1 MNHILAIDTSTD
13 FAGIA
18 VSNGAE
24 VVELR
29 WSAGRNQTTSVLE
42 QIDHCLKLA
51 GITVSDLAAIAVAI
65 GPGMFNGLR
74 VGASIAKGLAIA
86 GNVPLIGISTLELA
100 AAPWHGL
107 DRDVIAVV
115 SAGRGRVV
123 WQRFVAAPPYS
134 ATNEAQNMTLDGLID
149 ALALESGLL
158 AVGEI
163 SPALANV
170 LAGQGVIVRTA
181 DVGGRRPA
189 LLAELGLR
197 RLELGEIDD
206 LATLEPVYLHG
217 QPVPVAE

>member
-51 GITVSDLAAIAVAI
+51 GIGVGDLAAIAIAI

-86 GNVPLIGISTLELA
+86 GSIPLIGVSTLELA

-107 DRDVIAVV
+107 GRDVIGVV

-123 WQRFVAAPPYS
+123 WQRFAASPPFA
-134 ATNEAQNMTLDGLID
+134 ATNEAQNMTLDGLAG
-149 ALALESGLL
+149 ALASESGFL
-158 AVGEI
+158 AAGEI
-163 SPALANV
+163 PPALAET
-170 LAGQGVIVRTA
+170 LSGRGVIVRVG
-181 DVGGRRPA
+181 DVAGRRPA
-189 LLAELGLR
+189 LLAGLGLQ
-197 RLELGEIDD
+197 RLERGEIDD

>member
-1 MNHILAIDTSTD
+1 MNQVLAIDTSTD

-18 VSNGAE
+18 VTNGSQ

-29 WSAGRNQTTSVLE
+29 WSAGRDQTTSVLE
-42 QIDHCLKLA
+42 QIDRCLKLA
-51 GITVSDLAAIAVAI
+51 GIGVSDLAAIAIAI

-86 GNVPLIGISTLELA
+86 GNLPLIGISTMALA

-107 DRDVIAVV
+107 DRDVVAVV

-123 WQRFVAAPPYS
+123 WQRFAAAPPYC
-134 ATNEAQNMTLDGLID
+134 AMNDAQNMTLDGLIC
-149 ALALESGLL
+149 ALAPESGLM

-163 SPALANV
+163 PTALADA
-170 LAGQGVIVRTA
+170 LAGQGVIVRSA
-181 DVGGRRPA
+181 DAGGRRPA
-189 LLAELGLR
+189 LLADLARQRFERGD
-197 RLELGEIDD
+197 IDD

>member
-1 MNHILAIDTSTD
+1 MNQLLSIDTSTD
-13 FAGIA
+13 LSGVA
-18 VSNGAE
+18 VTNGSQ

-29 WSAGRNQTTSVLE
+29 WSAGRDQTTSVLE
-42 QIDHCLKLA
+42 QIDHCLKLG
-51 GITVSDLAAIAVAI
+51 GIAVSDLAAIAVAI

-86 GNVPLIGISTLELA
+86 RNIPLIGISTLELT

-107 DRDVIAVV
+107 GREVIAVV

-123 WQRFVAAPPYS
+123 WQRFTASPPY
-134 ATNEAQNMTLDGLID
+134 AAMNEARNMTLTELVG
-149 ALALESGLL
+149 ALASEPGLM

-163 SPALANV
+163 PPV
-170 LAGQGVIVRTA
+170 LADALSAQGVIVRA
-181 DVGGRRPA
+181 GDLGGRRPA

-197 RLELGEIDD
+197 RLECGEIDD

-217 QPVPVAE
+217 KPVPVAE

>member
-1 MNHILAIDTSTD
+1 MNQLLAIDTSTD

-18 VSNGAE
+18 ISDGSD

-42 QIDHCLKLA
+42 QIDRSLKLA
-51 GITVSDLAAIAVAI
+51 GITVSDLAAIAIAI

-86 GNVPLIGISTLELA
+86 GNIPLVGISTLELA

-107 DRDVIAVV
+107 GRDVIAVV

-123 WQRFVAAPPYS
+123 WQRFASTAPYAAS
-134 ATNEAQNMTLDGLID
+134 NDAQNVTLEGLMEALASETGLLAAGEIPPALVD
-149 ALALESGLL
+149 ALAGQ
-158 AVGEI
+158 
-163 SPALANV
+163 NV
-170 LAGQGVIVRTA
+170 LVRAG
-181 DVGGRRPA
+181 DLGGRRPA
-189 LLAELGLR
+189 LLAELGR
-197 RLELGEIDD
+197 GRLERGEVDD

>member
-1 MNHILAIDTSTD
+1 MNQLLAIDTSTD

-18 VSNGAE
+18 AYSDSN

-42 QIDHCLKLA
+42 QIDRCLKLG
-51 GITVSDLAAIAVAI
+51 GIAVSDLSAIVVAI

-74 VGASIAKGLAIA
+74 VGVSIAKGLAIA
-86 GNVPLIGISTLELA
+86 GDTPLIGISTLELA

-107 DRDVIAVV
+107 GRDVIAVV

-123 WQRFVAAPPYS
+123 WQRFASCAPYAALNVP
-134 ATNEAQNMTLDGLID
+134 QNLTLDGLVE
-149 ALALESGLL
+149 ALSPESGLL
-158 AVGEI
+158 AAGEI
-163 SPALANV
+163 PPTLADALS
-170 LAGQGVIVRTA
+170 GKGVIVRGGEL
-181 DVGGRRPA
+181 GGRRPA
-189 LLAELGLR
+189 LLAELGIR
-197 RLELGEIDD
+197 RLERGEIDD